1 MVLSNQQGQRWTNDG
16 DLKPALAFLPQQR
29 GEFAA
34 YIDYICSLEQQGQLA
49 PEVAYGYIKTFWQN
63 QTP

>member
-1 MVLSNQQGQRWTNDG
+1 MVLSDQQDQRWTDDG
-16 DLKPALAFLPQQR
+16 ALRQALAFLPQQR

-34 YIDYICSLEQQGQLA
+34 YIDYICTLEQQGQLA
-49 PEVAYGYIKTFWQN
+49 PEAAYVHIKTFWQS